1 MNARTILLA
10 LLLAARFPCAS
21 GQAVQNTSFTFQGTL
36 QQSGVPLD
44 GLPNLEFRLFDS
56 NSAPVGPI
64 LSKPS
69 WPVSNGQLTV
79 DLDFGGIFNG
89 QARYLQITV
98 NGTVLSPLLLISSTP
113 YALAAQTTV
122 ANSVNSNSVVN
133 GSLGSIDIDASMQR
147 RVSGTCTAG
156 NAIRVIDAAGAV
168 TCEAVSGGAGDIT
181 DVLTAAGSGLTGGGT
196 SGSISLSIPLGG
208 VTNGMI
214 AGNAI
219 TSAKIQDGTIWGVDI
234 LDENLTGAD
243 IMDGSLTGLDILDGS
258 IGSADIQNNS
268 LTSAD
273 IQDGAITS
281 ADIQDSTILGAD
293 ILDGS
298 VTGLDILDGSIGG
311 ADIQNGSIGQ
321 IDINSGEIQRRV
333 ASTCAAGSSIRAIA
347 ADGTVTCETDDTGVS
362 SAWGLTGNSG
372 TTSAANYIGTSDG
385 AALRIKASAVGVNT
399 TTPLTSLHVTAG
411 AVTVS
416 SGEPDPSTIINAER
430 ANGNAFITIMGSTG
444 QQRGLVFGESNNPV
458 EAGVYYDN
466 ANLGQ
471 MDFRTGGNIARAVL
485 GVSDV
490 DGASLDLSSNLRLRS
505 IEGGAAYWASNGI
518 GEGADF
524 RFGFEG
530 TPPSIIVSA
539 VYGPYFFRPVT
550 VLDDLGVDGGD
561 LTLYTGNGF
570 KPGGGSWAVQS
581 DARLKHHVEPLD
593 NALDHL
599 LALRGVNYE
608 YLPSTSPLRRPGKH
622 VGFIAQEVR
631 EVFPE
636 WVGEGK
642 DGYLFVAPTGF
653 EALTVEALRD
663 LKAEQDVEVESLR
676 AANQQ
681 MHSELDALRREIDS
695 LRASVVA
702 AARN

>member
-1 MNARTILLA
+1 M
-10 LLLAARFPCAS
+10 
-21 GQAVQNTSFTFQGTL
+21 
-36 QQSGVPLD
+36 
-44 GLPNLEFRLFDS
+44 
-56 NSAPVGPI
+56 
-64 LSKPS
+64 
-69 WPVSNGQLTV
+69 
-79 DLDFGGIFNG
+79 
-89 QARYLQITV
+89 QARLRGELAKGALGIGVGINYTPGASRLE
-98 NGTVLSPLLLISSTP
+98 VL
-113 YALAAQTTV
+113 
-122 ANSVNSNSVVN
+122 
-133 GSLGSIDIDASMQR
+133 
-147 RVSGTCTAG
+147 
-156 NAIRVIDAAGAV
+156 
-168 TCEAVSGGAGDIT
+168 
-181 DVLTAAGSGLTGGGT
+181 
-196 SGSISLSIPLGG
+196 
-208 VTNGMI
+208 
-214 AGNAI
+214 
-219 TSAKIQDGTIWGVDI
+219 
-234 LDENLTGAD
+234 
-243 IMDGSLTGLDILDGS
+243 
-258 IGSADIQNNS
+258 
-268 LTSAD
+268 
-273 IQDGAITS
+273 
-281 ADIQDSTILGAD
+281 
-293 ILDGS
+293 
-298 VTGLDILDGSIGG
+298 
-311 ADIQNGSIGQ
+311 
-321 IDINSGEIQRRV
+321 EIFRV
-333 ASTCAAGSSIRAIA
+333 A
-347 ADGTVTCETDDTGVS
+347 
-362 SAWGLTGNSG
+362 
-372 TTSAANYIGTSDG
+372 
-385 AALRIKASAVGVNT
+385 
-399 TTPLTSLHVTAG
+399 
-411 AVTVS
+411 
-416 SGEPDPSTIINAER
+416 AER
-430 ANGNAFITIMGSTG
+430 ATPLWPHIRAAGYSEPGSSVESVGEVIAAAAVTGAPLHIVHINSMG
-444 QQRGLVFGESNNPV
+444 
-458 EAGVYYDN
+458 
-466 ANLGQ
+466 LGQ
-471 MDFRTGGNIARAVL
+471 VFECMKM
-485 GVSDV
+485 
-490 DGASLDLSSNLRLRS
+490 

-539 VYGPYFFRPVT
+539 AYGPYFFRPVT